1 MRKSG
6 ASRDTLR
13 GTSNLIHTVQSL
25 FWDRPFG
32 GAEVVEPKPVGGQPR
47 SDRLIALATAFDI
60 PTMSIFTTSNEV
72 R

>member
-6 ASRDTLR
+6 TSLDTLR

-25 FWDRPFG
+25 FWGHPFD
-32 GAEVVEPKPVGGQPR
+32 GADDVEPKPVGNQTR
-47 SDRLIALATAFDI
+47 SDRLIARATAFDI
-60 PTMSIFTTSNEV
+60 PPMSIFTTSNEV